1 MRNFRKYV
9 VVSIVLIFAV
19 LALTLGNVNALSINP
34 TNTAGNT
41 ATNTASNTATNTA
54 RNTTGNV
61 SLSTGNVSTNKTQT
75 TNTINN
81 ISKDLPKTGEND
93 IYVVTA
99 IGVVAIAVG
108 AFAFAKS
115 RKYQD

>member
-41 ATNTASNTATNTA
+41 ATNTAS
-54 RNTTGNV
+54 NTTGNV

>member
-41 ATNTASNTATNTA
+41 ATNTARNTATNTA
-54 RNTTGNV
+54 SNTTGNV
-61 SLSTGNVSTNKTQT
+61 SLSTGNVSTNNTQT

-81 ISKDLPKTGEND
+81 ISKDLPKTGAKYIVFDKYFDEKLFEKYNYNYEK
-93 IYVVTA
+93 IY
-99 IGVVAIAVG
+99 
-108 AFAFAKS
+108 
-115 RKYQD
+115 D

>member
-54 RNTTGNV
+54 SNTTGNV

-75 TNTINN
+75 TNTMNN
-81 ISKDLPKTGEND
+81 ISKDLPKTGENE
-93 IYVVTA
+93 

-108 AFAFAKS
+108 AFAFSKS

>member
-41 ATNTASNTATNTA
+41 ATNTASNTAT
-54 RNTTGNV
+54 NTTGNV